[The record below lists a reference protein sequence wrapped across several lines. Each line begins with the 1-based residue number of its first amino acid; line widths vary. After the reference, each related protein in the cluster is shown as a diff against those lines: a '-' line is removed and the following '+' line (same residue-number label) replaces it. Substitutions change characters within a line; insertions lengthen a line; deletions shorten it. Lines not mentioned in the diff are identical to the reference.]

1 MKIQT
6 ISKTKFILQQAIPQP
21 AATLEY
27 TDTDFKGA
35 ELFTDESY
43 LIRQTGTGIWHT
55 LLHSKKMAKTSVE
68 AGARIIL
75 QLISG
80 RKQYRFTKSSGW
92 RLRFTLFHHNGEEML
107 SLLPR
112 VNWQKESHDFTL
124 QLNEEYDKE
133 CDSFLILQALHCANL
148 CLSMMNGG
156 NVPALINI

>member
-6 ISKTKFILQQAIPQP
+6 ISKTKFILQQAITQP

-80 RKQYRFTKSSGW
+80 RKQYRFTKSGSRFKYCMVQICRQITLIGHFRSG
-92 RLRFTLFHHNGEEML
+92 
-107 SLLPR
+107 
-112 VNWQKESHDFTL
+112 
-124 QLNEEYDKE
+124 
-133 CDSFLILQALHCANL
+133 
-148 CLSMMNGG
+148 
-156 NVPALINI
+156 